1 MSRNAIFDLEGADAS
16 MSKQTTAQH
25 DSKTET
31 QSIVEPIDRSALPAV
46 PPFADKLSVAFLRE
60 NRAYPFKEADDGL
73 HVAMADVGD
82 TYAIQAIRFA
92 TGRTILAAPA
102 QPEDIDAAIA
112 NWIRNQTSGSAGD
125 ANFRQIVNDD
135 DLAGEDLEHLKDIAL
150 QTPVVQLVTDLLQDA
165 IYARATDIHIEPFDR
180 HLSIRMRVDGMLRDV
195 SPPPASMARAIV
207 SRLKIISGLDIAE
220 RRLPQDGR
228 SRIRIGGRQ
237 TDLRVATMPTIHGE
251 AMAIRLLDNV
261 RRSLEL
267 ENLGFSAESCA
278 ILREQLAAP
287 YGMILVTGPTGSGK
301 TTTLATAISI
311 LNDKHRKILTVED
324 PIEYELDGVNQT
336 QVKPA
341 IGLTFANALRAFLRH
356 DPDVIMVGEM
366 RDGETASIGIHAA
379 LTGHMVLTTLHT
391 NSAAAA
397 ITRLLDMGVDGYLLA
412 SSLRCIVGQRLVRK
426 LCTSCR
432 EPDDQSTAGPD
443 DQHHQHWRAV
453 GCERCFGTGYADRTV
468 ISEVLVIDDEI
479 RALIEPGHAPG
490 EIEAIARRKGMQTM
504 WDDGMRQ
511 CRAGTTA
518 VDEVRRVAAER
529 S

>member
-1 MSRNAIFDLEGADAS
+1 MSD
-16 MSKQTTAQH
+16 QTTTASGLPTAEQTT
-25 DSKTET
+25 DGL
-31 QSIVEPIDRSALPAV
+31 VERGTLPAM
-46 PPFADKLSVAFLRE
+46 PPFADRLSVTFLRE
-60 NRAYPFKEADDGL
+60 NRAYPIRETEDGL
-73 HVAMADVGD
+73 LVAMANADD

-92 TGRTILAAPA
+92 TGCTVCPTSAR
-102 QPEDIDAAIA
+102 PEDIDAAIA
-112 NWIRNQTSGSAGD
+112 NWVRQQTSD
-125 ANFRQIVNDD
+125 ATTANSRSDVVPSDD
-135 DLAGEDLEHLKDIAL
+135 MAGENLEHLKDIAL
-150 QTPVVQLVTDLLQDA
+150 QTPVVQMVSELIQDA

-180 HLSIRMRVDGMLRDV
+180 HLNIRIRVDGILRDL
-195 SPPPASMARAIV
+195 PPPPLNMARAIV
-207 SRLKIISGLDIAE
+207 SRLKILSGLDIAE

-261 RRSLEL
+261 RRTLEL
-267 ENLGFSAESCA
+267 ENLGFAPESCT

-311 LNDKHRKILTVED
+311 LNDKHRKILTIED

-366 RDGETASIGIHAA
+366 RDGETAGIGIHAA

-426 LCTSCR
+426 LCLSCR
-432 EPDDQSTAGPD
+432 EPVATTSSAATDPARA
-443 DQHHQHWRAV
+443 HWHAP
-453 GCERCFGTGYADRTV
+453 GCPRCFGTGYADRTV
-468 ISEVLVIDDEI
+468 ISEILVIDDEL
-479 RALIEPGHAPG
+479 RGLIKPGHAPG
-490 EIEAIARRKGMQTM
+490 EIETIARRKGMLTM
-504 WDDGMRQ
+504 WEDGLRQ
-511 CRAGTTA
+511 CREGVTTI
-518 VDEVRRVAAER
+518 DEVHRVTAER
-529 S
+529 F

>member
-1 MSRNAIFDLEGADAS
+1 MN
-16 MSKQTTAQH
+16 KPTTTGV
-25 DSKTET
+25 DPETER
-31 QSIVEPIDRSALPAV
+31 QIVGKSIDRSALPAI
-46 PPFADKLSVAFLRE
+46 PPFADQLSVAFLRE
-60 NRAYPFKEADDGL
+60 NRAYPFKDTNNGL
-73 HVAMADVGD
+73 HVAMSDVGD
-82 TYAIQAIRFA
+82 AYAIQAIRFA
-92 TGRTILAAPA
+92 TGRPVIAAPA

-112 NWIRNQTSGSAGD
+112 NWIRNKTSGSGAE
-125 ANFRQIVNDD
+125 ANERQVIDDD
-135 DLAGEDLEHLKDIAL
+135 DLAGEDIEHLKDIAL

-180 HLSIRMRVDGMLRDV
+180 HLSIRMRVDGMLREV
-195 SPPPASMARAIV
+195 PPPPANMARAIV

-251 AMAIRLLDNV
+251 AMAIRLLDNA

-267 ENLGFSAESCA
+267 EKLGFPAESCA

-366 RDGETASIGIHAA
+366 RDGETAGIGVHAA

-412 SSLRCIVGQRLVRK
+412 SSLRCIIGQRLVRK
-426 LCTSCR
+426 LCSSCR
-432 EPDDQSTAGPD
+432 EPEDGQ
-443 DQHHQHWRAV
+443 QHQYWRAV

-468 ISEVLVIDDEI
+468 ISEILVIDDEV
-479 RALIEPGHAPG
+479 RALIKPGHAPG

-511 CRAGTTA
+511 YQEGTTS
-518 VDEVRRVAAER
+518 VNEVRRVAAER